1 MQAKKKND
9 MIQNLLFLSMQMEN
23 SERELINAI
32 VPNTMQECNCPA
44 KRSASRWRDE
54 TEKQIFSPQIVEEVV
69 QLNKSVAKYLGITPL
84 QAVLFVPAFTF
95 DLNRE
100 SFDVDDIC
108 KFFDIRP
115 IEFLQLQNDFDELVQ
130 KRIFLLEK
138 DDLPFGKRKNYVV
151 NSLVKD
157 AIVSGQKLDHASL
170 EAPNID
176 RYQFV
181 SNVSNIIESRCNGD
195 ICTRQL
201 FKNVS
206 PLEEQHKKLSFV
218 KNFLKLNLSLE
229 ERTLFYEICDDFI
242 TQRERSTGINCTL
255 TDIYDN
261 VKKRMEVARVL
272 KQEQHALQKAE
283 LIEVVSQ
290 EMFSD
295 ALIVLTD
302 KGKQLFLEED
312 YDLFSTETNR
322 NQQLIYPDKI
332 VEKQLFYDDELQQQ
346 LRLLINNLG
355 EEKFSA
361 MQQRL
366 KNLGMPKGVATLFYG
381 LPGTGKTETA
391 MQIAKATGRAVCHV
405 DISAAKT
412 CWYGESQKRVKAI
425 FTEYRKMCEKEKLK
439 PILLFNEADALFS
452 SRQDINKSHGSSSV
466 AQTENAI
473 QNIILEEMENL
484 DGILIATTNLTE
496 NFDSAFAR
504 RFLFKISFGKPSIE
518 ARKSIWQSKLDG
530 LSDADC
536 RYLAQKFDFSG
547 GEIDNIVRKVVMS
560 EVLDGT
566 KPDLAAIEK
575 LCQHEKLGTQSR
587 QKIGFTN

>member
-1 MQAKKKND
+1 M
-9 MIQNLLFLSMQMEN
+9 
-23 SERELINAI
+23 
-32 VPNTMQECNCPA
+32 
-44 KRSASRWRDE
+44 
-54 TEKQIFSPQIVEEVV
+54 
-69 QLNKSVAKYLGITPL
+69 
-84 QAVLFVPAFTF
+84 
-95 DLNRE
+95 
-100 SFDVDDIC
+100 
-108 KFFDIRP
+108 
-115 IEFLQLQNDFDELVQ
+115 
-130 KRIFLLEK
+130 
-138 DDLPFGKRKNYVV
+138 
-151 NSLVKD
+151 
-157 AIVSGQKLDHASL
+157 
-170 EAPNID
+170 
-176 RYQFV
+176 
-181 SNVSNIIESRCNGD
+181 
-195 ICTRQL
+195 
-201 FKNVS
+201 
-206 PLEEQHKKLSFV
+206 
-218 KNFLKLNLSLE
+218 
-229 ERTLFYEICDDFI
+229 
-242 TQRERSTGINCTL
+242 
-255 TDIYDN
+255 
-261 VKKRMEVARVL
+261 
-272 KQEQHALQKAE
+272 
-283 LIEVVSQ
+283 
-290 EMFSD
+290 
-295 ALIVLTD
+295 
-302 KGKQLFLEED
+302 
-312 YDLFSTETNR
+312 
-322 NQQLIYPDKI
+322 IYPDKI

-346 LRLLINNLG
+346 LRLLINNLE

-412 CWYGESQKRVKAI
+412 CWYGESQKRVKGI

>member
-1 MQAKKKND
+1 MQTKKKND

-44 KRSASRWRDE
+44 ERKTSRSRSDSEERIY
-54 TEKQIFSPQIVEEVV
+54 TPQIVKKVV
-69 QLNKSVAKYLGITPL
+69 QSNKDVAKYLGITPL

-95 DLNRE
+95 DLNRD
-100 SFDVDDIC
+100 SFDIDDIC
-108 KFFDIRP
+108 NFFDIRP
-115 IEFLQLQNDFDELVQ
+115 IEFLQLKNDFDELTQ

-138 DDLPFGKRKNYVV
+138 DDLHFRKRKNYII

-157 AIVSGQKLDHASL
+157 AIVAGKKLDHTIL

-181 SNVSNIIESRCNGD
+181 NMVSNIIDSRCDEG
-195 ICTRQL
+195 ISSRQF
-201 FKNVS
+201 FKIIQ
-206 PLEEQHKKLSFV
+206 PLEEQHKKLTFV
-218 KNFLKLNLSLE
+218 KNFLKLHLSLE
-229 ERTLFYEICDDFI
+229 ERTLFYEICNDFI
-242 TQRERSTGINCTL
+242 TLRERATGIDCTL
-255 TDIYDN
+255 HYIYDN
-261 VKKRMEVARVL
+261 VRKRMEVARVL

-283 LIEVVSQ
+283 LIEIISK

-295 ALIVLTD
+295 AVIVLTD

-312 YDLFSTETNR
+312 YELFSTEMENR

-346 LRLLINNLG
+346 LRLFINNLE

-366 KNLGMPKGVATLFYG
+366 DSLGMSKGIATLFYG

-405 DISAAKT
+405 DIAASKS
-412 CWYGESQKRVKAI
+412 CWLGESEKIIKRI
-425 FTEYRKMCEKEKLK
+425 FTDYRNMCKKEKLK

-452 SRQDINKSHGSSSV
+452 KRKDSNSSNV

-484 DGILIATTNLTE
+484 DGILIATTNLSE

-504 RFLFKISFGKPSIE
+504 RFLFKISFGKPSVE
-518 ARKSIWQSKLDG
+518 ARKSIWQSKLHG
-530 LSDADC
+530 LSDADSS
-536 RYLAQKFDFSG
+536 YLAQKFDFSG

-575 LCQHEKLGTQSR
+575 LCQHEKLGNKSR